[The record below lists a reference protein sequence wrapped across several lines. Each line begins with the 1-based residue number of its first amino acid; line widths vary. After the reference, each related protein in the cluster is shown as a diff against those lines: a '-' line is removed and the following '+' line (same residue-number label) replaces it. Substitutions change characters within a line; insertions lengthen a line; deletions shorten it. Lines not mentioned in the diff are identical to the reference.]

1 MNHFKDSSLNLQ
13 YTSCSVILLWCCPD
27 DHEKRL
33 SENYNLVEYQ
43 TKFADKIC
51 QFEKQDPFL
60 RNGYF
65 PCEISFRFES
75 CVW

>member
-1 MNHFKDSSLNLQ
+1 M
-13 YTSCSVILLWCCPD
+13 LWFCPD
-27 DHEKRL
+27 DHEKWL

-43 TKFADKIC
+43 TKFADKIS

-65 PCEISFRFES
+65 PYEISFRFES
-75 CVW
+75 CVGSRTLIIGSLIATSDYLSS